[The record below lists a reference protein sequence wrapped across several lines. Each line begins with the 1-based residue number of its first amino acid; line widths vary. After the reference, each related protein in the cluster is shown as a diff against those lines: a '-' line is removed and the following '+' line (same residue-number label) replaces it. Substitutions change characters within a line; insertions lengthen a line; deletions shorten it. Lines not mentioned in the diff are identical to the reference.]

1 MKVNQRRKSVLLSWV
16 VDLISMTSWSLL
28 ARGRICARRSTSC
41 WTHVMSGICP
51 SVLSKASGA

>member
-1 MKVNQRRKSVLLSWV
+1 MRASLPLCWV
-16 VDLISMTSWSLL
+16 VGLISTTYWSLL

-51 SVLSKASGA
+51 SVWSRASGA